1 MDRFS
6 TYILQPGFRMHVLP
20 TDKFKTVRMKM
31 FWRWPL
37 SAQSATSV
45 ALLPMVLRRGCAS
58 LPSSREIAV
67 HMENM
72 YGASFA
78 TDITKIGETQ
88 LIEWDLEVA
97 DNNYLPEAP
106 DLLRAGLHFIRQLA
120 LEPLLENN
128 AFKSSYVST
137 EKDNLR
143 HRIEGL
149 FNDKPRYALTRL
161 FSVMCSEEPF
171 AIPRYGRLE
180 DIEKITPDSLYSQ
193 YENLRDQAP
202 IDIYIVGNV
211 SPESI
216 QTMVNEVFANTSR
229 HLIQIP
235 AIKQKPVNS
244 VRHNEEAQDIKQA
257 NLAIGL
263 RSQIGFA
270 SDDYP
275 ALMVYNGV
283 LGAFPHSKLFVN
295 VREKHSLAYFASSR
309 LESTKRLQYILAGID
324 SSKYEEALSLIQAQ
338 LDDTRAGR
346 FSDTDLSAA
355 QKSIVNGLRS
365 SQDNAGYVIDAH
377 MIGLINNRERQPDEL
392 INAVKAVTADDVVR
406 AARQVQLDTVF
417 LLRST
422 SGKGG
427 ASSAK

>member
-1 MDRFS
+1 
-6 TYILQPGFRMHVLP
+6 
-20 TDKFKTVRMKM
+20 
-31 FWRWPL
+31 
-37 SAQSATSV
+37 
-45 ALLPMVLRRGCAS
+45 
-58 LPSSREIAV
+58 
-67 HMENM
+67 
-72 YGASFA
+72 
-78 TDITKIGETQ
+78 
-88 LIEWDLEVA
+88 
-97 DNNYLPEAP
+97 
-106 DLLRAGLHFIRQLA
+106 
-120 LEPLLENN
+120 
-128 AFKSSYVST
+128 
-137 EKDNLR
+137 
-143 HRIEGL
+143 
-149 FNDKPRYALTRL
+149 
-161 FSVMCSEEPF
+161 
-171 AIPRYGRLE
+171 
-180 DIEKITPDSLYSQ
+180 
-193 YENLRDQAP
+193 
-202 IDIYIVGNV
+202 
-211 SPESI
+211 
-216 QTMVNEVFANTSR
+216 MVNEVFANTSR